1 VKRFYKTAVA
11 VPADD
16 GHAVMLDG
24 RPLKT
29 PGRRGLVLPSLGL
42 AAAVAA
48 EWAAQGETVLPETMP
63 LTRLANTVVD
73 QLPAKRQDALDEI
86 MGYAGADL
94 LCYRQTSPADLAAR
108 QAATWQPWLDWLT
121 ARLEARLE
129 VALTLEPIEQPAAA
143 IEALSTAAAACD
155 DWQLVGLHAA
165 TRLTSSIVLGLAMLE
180 GELGAEAAFDAA
192 MLEELYE
199 IEHWGLEAE
208 QARRHAALRR
218 QLAATEL
225 YCRMLRTGRDAM
237 MEQ

>member
-1 VKRFYKTAVA
+1 VKRFYKAAVA
-11 VPADD
+11 APSTG

-24 RPLKT
+24 RPVRT
-29 PGRRGLVLPSLGL
+29 PGRQVLLLPSADL
-42 AAAVAA
+42 AAAVAG
-48 EWAAQGETVLPETMP
+48 EWAGQGETLQPETMP

-73 QLPAKRQDALDEI
+73 QLPEKRQDALDEI

-94 LCYRQTSPADLAAR
+94 LCYRQASPADLAAR
-108 QAATWQPWLDWLT
+108 QTATWQPWLDWLA

-143 IEALSTAAAACD
+143 LEALSAAAAACD

-208 QARRHAALRR
+208 QARRHTALRR

-225 YCRMLRTGRDAM
+225 YCRTLRAGLAETI
-237 MEQ
+237 EE